1 MKMGLPL
8 LWFVRDDLN
17 GDTFPMQ
24 MDMMQQ
30 QKQIGLP
37 HKKDERDRDT
47 DKGSEWSQRKWG
59 IRKVVL

>member
-30 QKQIGLP
+30 QKQIGLN
-37 HKKDERDRDT
+37 HKKDERDRDR
-47 DKGSEWSQRKWG
+47 GREWSQRNWG